1 MQAFDGIRVLDLTH
15 VLAGPFATYQ
25 LALLGADVIKIES
38 REATDM
44 SREIGP
50 IESLNDQ
57 MMGTHFLSQ
66 GGNKKAI
73 TLNLK
78 SEDGRAIFTKLIKSA
93 DVLVENFKCG
103 TLAKLGFGYDRL
115 KEIRPGI
122 IYCSMTGFGH
132 IGPKA
137 EHGAFDNVIQA
148 YSGLMET
155 TGPADDKA
163 MMVGSPMLDYGT
175 GAQAAFA
182 ISSALLR
189 RERTGEGQHLDVAML
204 DCALTFMATAV
215 VNHSNNGQS
224 PMRAPLGRNYI
235 AAYGCYEAADTR
247 VMIGT
252 FTAKQNERMWR
263 ILGRDD
269 LAETVK
275 DLTITQIS
283 KRQAEDEQILIDIL
297 RTKTA
302 DEWEE
307 LFNKGG
313 VPAARVRDLDEALA
327 SDQAASRSAT
337 ATFSDW
343 NNPEHQHRAITAG
356 FACDHDGPTLKTPPA
371 HLGQHNAH
379 VLAELGY
386 SAEDIRNFEENGV
399 I

>member
-25 LALLGADVIKIES
+25 LALMGADVIKIES
-38 REATDM
+38 RDATDM

-50 IESLNDQ
+50 IETLNDQ

-78 SEDGRAIFTKLIKSA
+78 TEDGRAIFTKLISTA

-103 TLAKLGFGYDRL
+103 TLAKLGFSYERL

-132 IGPKA
+132 TGPKA
-137 EHGAFDNVIQA
+137 EDGAFDNVIQA

-163 MMVGSPMLDYGT
+163 IMVGSPMLDYGT

-182 ISSALLR
+182 ISTALLR

-224 PMRAPLGRNYI
+224 PTRAPLGRNYI
-235 AAYGCYEAADTR
+235 AAYGCYEASDTR
-247 VMIGT
+247 IMVGT

-263 ILGRDD
+263 IMGRDD

-283 KRQAEDEQILIDIL
+283 KRQAEDEAILIEIL

-302 DEWEE
+302 DEWES
-307 LFNKGG
+307 LLNAGG

-327 SDQAASRSAT
+327 SEQAAARSAT
-337 ATFSDW
+337 ATFNDW
-343 NNPEHQHRAITAG
+343 NNPEKQYRAITAG
-356 FACDHDGPTLKTPPA
+356 FECDHDGPHLKTPPA
-371 HLGQHNAH
+371 RLGQHNSPI
-379 VLAELGY
+379 LEELGY
-386 SAEDIRNFEENGV
+386 SVDEIRDFEKNGV